1 VTDDDAARSR
11 WSDRFL
17 LLAAIEA
24 VAVAWWLRTASVHIV
39 GWPSSGPLRL
49 ALLAPTW
56 QMLVSL
62 AVGLVVAGGLMVSG
76 RAGAASRVLRPLL
89 ILWAFAIPYLPWLP
103 DRLPL
108 LLVLAGP
115 IRWVL
120 AAIALLRVAQQGVG
134 TSGVEWAFARVG
146 RRTVFAV
153 SLAVYVVFG
162 LWSVTANGL
171 GGDEPHYLVITESLL
186 RDGDLQI
193 ENNHQRGDYRSFF
206 QGELRPDYMQRGQN
220 GQIYS
225 IHAPGLPALLLPA
238 YAVAGYRGA
247 VVFIA
252 WLAALTALA
261 VFDLAALVGGQRAAT
276 LTWVG
281 VCLTVPFV
289 PHSWSIFPEMPG
301 ALLAAWA
308 SLWLMQQ
315 SDTPTPVTWA
325 LRGSALALLPW
336 LHTKFIV
343 LLAVFA
349 VGIGL
354 RLLRRPDRLIAFGA
368 PMAVSCAAWLYSFYA
383 MYGRFDPEAPY
394 GAYTRIYVLTSN
406 IPHGLLGL
414 FFDQKFGLL
423 VYSPIYL
430 AMLAGVWL
438 GLRETKLR
446 FSTAIL
452 VIAVAAFVG
461 STARLYMFWGGSS
474 APGRFFVPI
483 LPCMAP
489 FIALAIARYQS
500 ALSRALVGLW
510 LAIGIGIAAVGIVD
524 PARFVLF
531 SDPHGRARILE
542 ILQAGSPLAL
552 VVPTFTEPTWATQVV
567 PLTLWMA
574 AAAAALVVLLV
585 AARVARASALT
596 LAGAASAAFLIGGAV
611 LTARPAVEVREA
623 TATRGDL
630 DVLWRY
636 DGQVFRTLD
645 YQSLSRATPERF
657 RDLTTLHIRPEV
669 APDARPPFE
678 SNPLNL
684 PPGRFDASVWFS
696 SPRTREG
703 EILVSE
709 PRATYGSIAGSLS
722 NPATFDV
729 TIPAPTRRT
738 QIRVPDLELARS
750 IGEIRLV
757 PQAVVPA
764 TLRDPRPARLI
775 ESVQGRPGAYLVY
788 TDGEAY
794 PEMGTFWSRGTA
806 ATTVLV
812 VPNGAS
818 RIALTLSTGPMNG
831 SVTVSFSK
839 RTEQVPM
846 SANQAQTIAL
856 DVPAGARLVP
866 LTIQSDVMFRPSE
879 VNPDSRDARGLGCQ
893 VHVALE

>member
-1 VTDDDAARSR
+1 MTPEGARSN
-11 WSDRFL
+11 WSERL
-17 LLAAIEA
+17 VLLAAVEA
-24 VAVAWWLRTASVHIV
+24 VAVSWWLRTASVHIV
-39 GWPSSGPLRL
+39 SWPSSGPVRL

-56 QMLVSL
+56 QLLVAL
-62 AVGLVVAGGLMVSG
+62 AIGLGFTSALIVFGW
-76 RAGAASRVLRPLL
+76 ASTSARVLRPLL
-89 ILWAFAIPYLPWLP
+89 ILWAPVIPYLPWLP

-120 AAIALLRVAQQGVG
+120 AAVALVRVAQHAVG
-134 TSGVEWAFARVG
+134 TPGLIDLAARIG

-153 SLAVYVVFG
+153 SLALYVGFG
-162 LWSVTANGL
+162 LWSVTTNGL
-171 GGDEPHYLVITESLL
+171 GGDEPHYLIITESLL

-193 ENNHQRGDYRSFF
+193 ENNHQRGDYRTFF

-225 IHAPGLPALLLPA
+225 IHAPGLPALLLPV
-238 YAVAGYRGA
+238 YAVTGYLGA

-252 WLAALTALA
+252 FLAALTALA
-261 VFDLAALVGGQRAAT
+261 VFDLADLVGGRRAAT
-276 LTWVG
+276 LTWLG
-281 VCLTVPFV
+281 VCLTVPFI

-308 SLWLMQQ
+308 SLWLIQPA
-315 SDTPTPVTWA
+315 DETTAGRWA
-325 LRGSALALLPW
+325 LRGLALSLLPW

-343 LLAVFA
+343 LLAIFA
-349 VGIGL
+349 VGLGL
-354 RLLRRPDRLIAFGA
+354 RLLRRSAKLIALGA

-430 AMLAGVWL
+430 AVLAGVWSA
-438 GLRETKLR
+438 LRDTNLR
-446 FSTAIL
+446 FATAVL
-452 VIAVAAFVG
+452 VAAVAAFVG

-500 ALSRALVGLW
+500 VVSRALVGLW
-510 LAIGIGIAAVGIVD
+510 LAIGVGIAAVGIVD
-524 PARFVLF
+524 PARFMLF

-542 ILQAGSPLAL
+542 LLQAGSPLAL
-552 VVPTFTEPTWATQVV
+552 VVPTFTDPDWAIQVA
-567 PLTLWMA
+567 PLVLWTIA
-574 AAAAALVVLLV
+574 AVVSLAILLI

-596 LAGAASAAFLIGGAV
+596 LTGVVSAAFLVSGAV
-611 LTARPAVEVREA
+611 LTARPGEEVRVA

-657 RDLTTLHIRPEV
+657 RDLTTVRIVPEV
-669 APDARPPFE
+669 AADARAPFE
-678 SNPLNL
+678 TSPLNL
-684 PPGRFDASVWFS
+684 PPGLFDASVWFKS
-696 SPRTREG
+696 ASTRQG
-703 EILVSE
+703 EILVAE
-709 PRATYGSIAGSLS
+709 PRATFGSISGSLT
-722 NPATFDV
+722 NPSTFEV

-738 QIRVPDLELARS
+738 QIRVPDLDVARS
-750 IGEIRLV
+750 IGEIRLA
-757 PQAVVPA
+757 PQSVVPA

-775 ESVQGRPGAYLVY
+775 ESVPGRPGGFVVY

-812 VPNGAS
+812 VPGGAS
-818 RIALTLSTGPMNG
+818 RMALTLSTGPRDG
-831 SVTVSFSK
+831 SVTVSFAE
-839 RTEQVPM
+839 RTQQVPLA
-846 SANQAQTIAL
+846 ANQTQTIVL
-856 DVPAGARLVP
+856 DVPERARVVP
-866 LTIQSDVMFRPSE
+866 LTIQSAVMFRPSE
-879 VNPDSRDARGLGCQ
+879 VNPQSRDARGLGCQ
-893 VHVALE
+893 VRIALE